1 MSSSTASPGLFTRR
15 ATGLVR
21 EGRTRDALF
30 YNLLWSSVGLTFA
43 FFWLFAGFYPGASAL
58 LAFLIA
64 AALGLPGAFLY
75 AMLTQ
80 LMPRTGGDYVF
91 NSRSLHPSIGFAG
104 NFSYSVWLAIVI
116 GVYSTYIAAYG
127 FGAFGRMMAGFGAGD
142 GWLSFGDWFGTRA
155 GLFITGTA
163 VLCLSAAI
171 FAFGGV
177 RLFFK
182 IQIVAF
188 SLYLLGAIV
197 VPVLVG
203 LFTSNATFVSNF
215 NEYAAHFGVQDA
227 AGKLA
232 ASATELGFA
241 PAEFS
246 FEMTLRA
253 VSVFWFI
260 FGFIFSS
267 NYFAGE
273 IRLAKRTHMYSM
285 PGAVGLAVLVLLCMV
300 PTFTHVVGYDYAA
313 MFSLADPTAYG
324 FGLGPAYP
332 ELIGIAAGSPVIGAI
347 AIIGFT
353 IALLTWLPQTLML
366 VSRNMFAWS
375 FDNVMPAKLS
385 QVDARTRSPLIAIG
399 VMLVLSIGSTAIYS
413 FTDWFSSIAALLGLT
428 FPLLVT
434 AIAGTL
440 LPFRHPDLVASS
452 PYSGKVLGI
461 PVLTAVGSLAILGF
475 GGAIAILLWDPA
487 SGVSLS
493 ENGGKIFLVAGIY
506 LAGIAI
512 WWISRAIRKRQGIDV
527 DLAYRELPAA

>member
-1 MSSSTASPGLFTRR
+1 MSIEAPGLFTRR

-43 FFWLFAGFYPGASAL
+43 FFWLFAAFYPGASAL

-104 NFSYSVWLAIVI
+104 NFSYSVWLAVVI

-142 GWLSFGDWFGTRA
+142 GWLSFGDWFSTRP
-155 GLFITGTA
+155 GLFITGTV
-163 VLCLSAAI
+163 VLILSAAI

-182 IQIVAF
+182 IQVVAF
-188 SLYLLGAIV
+188 GLYLLGAIV

-203 LFTSNATFVSNF
+203 LFTGHSTFVENF
-215 NEYAAHFGVQDA
+215 NDYAANLGVQDA

-232 ASATELGFA
+232 ASATDAGFA
-241 PAEFS
+241 PADFS
-246 FEMTLRA
+246 WEMTLRA
-253 VSVFWFI
+253 VSIFWFI

-273 IRLAKRTHMYSM
+273 IRLAKRTHIYSM
-285 PGAVGLAVLVLLCMV
+285 PGAVALAVLVLLCMV
-300 PTFTHVVGYDYAA
+300 PTFTHVVGYDFNYQLG
-313 MFSLADPTAYG
+313 LADPAAYG
-324 FGLGPAYP
+324 FAAGAPAYP
-332 ELIGIAAGSPVIGAI
+332 ELIGIASGTPVLGAI

-353 IALLTWLPQTLML
+353 IGLLTWLPQTLML

-385 QVDARTRSPLIAIG
+385 YVDPRSRSPLIAIG
-399 VMLVLSIGSTAIYS
+399 VMLVLSIASTAIYS
-413 FTDWFSSIAALLGLT
+413 FTTWFSSIAALLGLT
-428 FPLLVT
+428 LPLFVT

-440 LPFRHPDLVASS
+440 LPYRHPALVESS

-461 PVLTAVGSLAILGF
+461 PVLTAVGILAIIGF
-475 GGAIAILLWDPA
+475 GGAMAILLWDPA

-493 ENGGKIFLVAGIY
+493 ENSGKVLLVIGVY
-506 LAGIAI
+506 VAGIAI
-512 WWISRAIRKRQGIDV
+512 WWISRAIRKAQGIDV